1 MKKTVLGLDLG
12 TNSIGWAL
20 LESDFDLK
28 SGKILGIGS
37 RILPMDQGQI
47 GDFEKGNKVSQTKER
62 TGYRGTRRL
71 NQRTILRRE
80 RLNRVLNV
88 LDYLPTEYKNSIDF
102 EIHKGQFI
110 KGETC
115 QIQYKKSENIHD
127 KSEFIFMDS
136 YNEMLQDFEKN
147 QPYLLENNRKIPYN
161 WTLFYL
167 RDKALRTKI
176 SKEELSWILL
186 NFNQKRGYFQLRD
199 EEEKENPNQKVEY
212 HKLKVID
219 CVDTGEKNKNG
230 QILYKIELENG
241 MSFIKPSKLKIDWKD
256 KEKEFI
262 ITTSLEKDGSV
273 KLNKDGEEKRSF
285 RAPNEDDWTLVKT
298 KTEEE
303 ISQSEKTVGTYI
315 YNTILANPSQ
325 KIRGK
330 LIQTIERKFYKSELI
345 AILEKQKEYHK
356 EFRDEEKYEK
366 CIRELY
372 PNNEAHRRGLLQK
385 NLAWF
390 LVNDII
396 FYQRP
401 LKSKKSLIANCQYEE
416 RKYIKDGKPEKQG
429 VKCAPKSHPLF
440 QEFRMWQ
447 FVKNLKIVKREESEG
462 GKQRIDVDVTGK
474 YISNKEDL
482 ALLFDLLNSKKEIKQ
497 SVFLKHFKLS
507 EKEYKWNYA
516 EDLKIPCNTTR
527 RGILDRLN
535 KCGISEDFLTVDKE
549 EELWHLFYSINS
561 REELE
566 KALKT
571 FAIKNSLEEDVFVDN
586 FKKIPSYDSD
596 YASYSLKAIK
606 KFLPLLRAG
615 KYWKEELIDAK
626 TRDRISKIIDGE
638 DDEEISDRVREN
650 ILNSRYPLENIS
662 DFQGLPLYLAC
673 YVVYNRHSE
682 VGEIKTWKHPE
693 DIEDLEQHSLNN
705 PIVEQVINE
714 TLRVV
719 RDIWIEY
726 GHGEENFFD
735 EIHVELGRE
744 IKNPAGKR
752 ADMAKQRQ
760 ENENTN
766 VRIRAILQEMCDSG
780 VKDVRSYSPM
790 QQEKLKIYEEGII
803 NSQKEIPDDIKG
815 IIKKNAPSVGDIKK
829 YKLWL
834 EQGYVSPYTGKIIP
848 LSDLFTRKYEIEHI
862 IPQSLYFDDSM
873 NNKIICETEVNKFKS
888 NTTAYAM
895 FLKHG
900 GRTIELSFGE
910 SVELLSKEEY
920 ENHVKRYFGTHK
932 TKVKLKNLL
941 SEEPPEGFI
950 NRQLNDS
957 RYISKEVRTRLSN
970 ILREEGEDEAIS
982 KHIVSLAGSITSKM
996 KQSWGL
1002 NDVWNS
1008 LISPRFQRLNRMAA
1022 ESSKGKLK
1030 DYNSSSFGYNTD
1042 NHFQIQIPEDLSRGF
1057 SKKRIDHRHHAL
1069 DAIVI
1074 AATTKDHINY
1084 ITSIN
1089 TEKKNH
1095 SLVGKLREKIEH
1107 DGKPAPGNYL
1117 KPWETFT
1124 EDALKA
1130 LEGTIVSFKSNV
1142 RVINKT
1148 SNLYEKWERLEDG
1161 QLKKRLVRQ
1170 VKGDSWAIRKPLH
1183 KETVYGRISLQE
1195 KKVINLKA
1203 ALEVSD
1209 KIVDKPL
1216 RKKIRGLKEEGLDNK
1231 EILKYF
1237 KKEDNKFRGEEIKKV
1252 AVYEMNDDYV
1262 AVKKKLGPDFNSS
1275 LISKVVDQQ
1284 VRNILEDHLVKYENS
1299 EEAFST
1305 EGIEEMNKGLVNHK
1319 PIYSVRVYDVLGLKF
1334 NVGLEG
1340 NSKDKYVVAAKGTN
1354 LFFGIYSDES
1364 GKRSYDTI
1372 PLNIVIERE
1381 KEGLSPVPEFNSKGE
1396 KLLMYLCPNDLVYVP
1411 SEEELCEE
1419 MDIDFKN
1426 LSKEQIGRIY
1436 KMVSCTK
1443 KQCFFVQN
1451 RISKIIIDK
1460 CEYGSINKIE
1470 ISEEGQNIKGVCY
1483 KLEINRLGTINGIKK

>member
-20 LESDFDLK
+20 LESDFDTK
-28 SGKILGIGS
+28 DGKVLGIGS

-47 GDFEKGNKVSQTKER
+47 GDFEKGNKVSQTADR
-62 TGYRGTRRL
+62 TGYRGVRRL
-71 NQRTILRRE
+71 NQRTMLRRE

-88 LDYLPTEYKNSIDF
+88 LDYLPNDYKHSIDF

-110 KGETC
+110 KGESI
-115 QIQYKKSENIHD
+115 QIQYKRVNSESKTN
-127 KSEFIFMDS
+127 EFIFMDS
-136 YNEMLQDFEKN
+136 YNEMLKDFAIN
-147 QPYLLENNRKIPYN
+147 QASLLEDNKKVPYN

-167 RDKALRTKI
+167 RDKALREKI
-176 SKEELSWILL
+176 SKEELSWILF

-199 EEEKENPNQKVEY
+199 EEVKETPNQKIEY
-212 HKLKVID
+212 HKLLVEN
-219 CVDTGEKNKNG
+219 CFDTGERNKKGFN
-230 QILYKIELENG
+230 LYKIELANG
-241 MSFIKPSKLKIDWKD
+241 MSFIKPSKLKIDWEG

-262 ITTSLEKDGSV
+262 ITTSLENDGSV
-273 KLNKDGEEKRSF
+273 KIDKEGEEKRTF
-285 RAPNEDDWTLVKT
+285 RAPKAEDWTLLKI
-298 KTEEE
+298 KTEDE

-315 YNTILANPSQ
+315 YKTILGMPSQ
-325 KIRGK
+325 RIRGE

-345 AILEKQKEYHK
+345 AILNKQKEYHK
-356 EFRDEEKYEK
+356 ELIDEDIYEK
-366 CIRELY
+366 CIQELY
-372 PNNEAHRRGLLQK
+372 PNNEAHRRGLSQK
-385 NLAWF
+385 NLVWF
-390 LVNDII
+390 LINDII

-401 LKSKKSLIANCQYEE
+401 LKSKKSLIANCQYEV
-416 RKYIKDGKPEKQG
+416 RKYIKDGEVQSQG

-447 FVKNLKIVKREESEG
+447 FVKNLKIIKREELEN
-462 GKQRIDVDVTGK
+462 GKQKLDVDVTGR
-474 YISNKEDL
+474 YISSQDDL
-482 ALLFDLLNSKKEIKQ
+482 ALLFDLLNSKREIKQ
-497 SVFLKHFKLS
+497 AAFLKHFKLS

-516 EDLKIPCNTTR
+516 EDLKIPCNSTKK
-527 RGILDRLN
+527 GILDRLN
-535 KCGISEDFLTVDKE
+535 KCGISLDFLTKEKE

-566 KALKT
+566 TALMT
-571 FAIKNSLEEDVFVDN
+571 FARKNNLQEEEFVEN
-586 FKKIPSYDSD
+586 FKKMPPYDSD

-615 KYWKEELIDAK
+615 KYWKEEEIDAK
-626 TRDRISKIIDGE
+626 TRERIAKIIDGE
-638 DDEEISDRVREN
+638 DDKEISGKVRENVEKSKHEITEISDC
-650 ILNSRYPLENIS
+650 
-662 DFQGLPLYLAC
+662 QGLALYLAC
-673 YVVYNRHSE
+673 YIIYNRHSE
-682 VGEIKTWKHPE
+682 IGDIKTWKHPE
-693 DIEDLEQHSLNN
+693 DIEDIKQHSLNN

-760 ENENTN
+760 DNENTN
-766 VRIRAILQEMCDSG
+766 TRVRGILQEMCNSG

-803 NSQKEIPDDIKG
+803 NSQKEIPEDIKG

-910 SVELLSKEEY
+910 SVELLSQEEY

-970 ILREEGEDEAIS
+970 IVREEGEDEAIS
-982 KHIVSLAGSITSKM
+982 KHIVSLAGSITSKL

-1002 NDVWNS
+1002 NDVWNT
-1008 LISPRFQRLNRMAA
+1008 LISPRFKRLNEMSGG
-1022 ESSKGKLK
+1022 SSKGKLK
-1030 DYNSSSFGYNTD
+1030 DYDSTSFGYMTD
-1042 NHFQIQIPEDLSRGF
+1042 SHFQIQLPEDIASGF

-1069 DAIVI
+1069 DALII

-1084 ITSIN
+1084 ITSLN
-1089 TEKKNH
+1089 TEKNNH
-1095 SLVGKLREKIEH
+1095 LLVWKLREKKEYK
-1107 DGKPAPGNYL
+1107 GKKVAGDYL
-1117 KPWETFT
+1117 KPWENFT
-1124 EDALKA
+1124 VDALKA
-1130 LEGTIVSFKSNV
+1130 LQGIIVSFKSNV

-1148 SNLYEKWERLEDG
+1148 SNFYERWEKNENG
-1161 QLKKRLVRQ
+1161 QMKKNLVRQ
-1170 VKGDSWAIRKPLH
+1170 TKGDSWAIRKPLH
-1183 KETVYGRISLQE
+1183 KETVYGQITLQE
-1195 KKVINLKA
+1195 KKKINLKA
-1203 ALEVSD
+1203 ALEISD
-1209 KIVDKPL
+1209 KIVDKSL
-1216 RKKIRGLKEEGLDNK
+1216 RKKVRSLKEEGLDNK
-1231 EILKYF
+1231 DILKYF
-1237 KKEDNKFRGEEIKKV
+1237 KKDGNIFRGEDIKKV
-1252 AVYEMNDDYV
+1252 EIYEMNDGYV
-1262 AVKKKLGPDFNSS
+1262 AVKKKIGPDFNAAK
-1275 LISKVVDQQ
+1275 ISQVVDKH
-1284 VRNILEDHLVKYENS
+1284 VREILENHLARYES
-1299 EEAFST
+1299 AEEAFST
-1305 EGIEEMNKGLVNHK
+1305 EGLDEMNKGLVNHK
-1319 PIYSVRVYDVLGLKF
+1319 PIYSARIYDVLGLKF

-1340 NSKDKYVVAAKGTN
+1340 NKKDKYVVAAKGTN
-1354 LFFGIYSDES
+1354 LFFGIYVDKE
-1364 GKRSYDTI
+1364 GNRSYETI

-1381 KEGLSPVPEFNSKGE
+1381 KEGLMPVPKLNSKGDE
-1396 KLLMYLCPNDLVYVP
+1396 LLMYLCPNDLVYVP
-1411 SEEELCEE
+1411 SEEEICEN
-1419 MDIDFKN
+1419 MDIDFTN
-1426 LSKEQIGRIY
+1426 LSKEQIGRVY

-1443 KQCFFVQN
+1443 KQCFFIQN
-1451 RISKIIIDK
+1451 NISKTILDG
-1460 CEYGSINKIE
+1460 CEFGSLNKIE
-1470 ISEEGQNIKGVCY
+1470 KSLEGQNIKGVCY
-1483 KLEINRLGTINGIKK
+1483 KLEINRLGTIKGIKR